1 MDPVSTVF
9 RMAAD
14 PVSAYH
20 PAMPNSIFRHLGSL
34 HLGVAL
40 TLATL
45 KPPTAQ
51 AAGVLTN
58 CTEAGLRTAVAAGGL
73 ITFNCGGPAT
83 ITLAA
88 PITFTANTTLDGGGL
103 ITLSGNAATGVLIS
117 NNNLT
122 ITLRNLT
129 IRDGRSA
136 EQGGGFRVGFY
147 NTLTIDT
154 VTFLD
159 NVALRD
165 ANACDGGGAL
175 FIGGGSTATV
185 VDSAF
190 VGNRANNGGAIN
202 SLRTDLTVQTSTFT
216 SNQAIH
222 TANIDAQG
230 DCGGGGAVYI
240 DGANSFSKSSTVLL
254 QGNTFTGNLTNNH
267 GGAIFI
273 GVYANESVTV
283 AASTFDGNRAAVN
296 TQGVAGTGGGI
307 WFGRGNPGQATP
319 PLTLTNLAFLHNHA
333 DTQGGAVWVDA
344 SATLTNVTFYANDAV
359 NPAALAA
366 DDWRRGNGGALAES
380 LLSGEPP
387 ITIVNVTFANN
398 VAGFN
403 GGAIAGDAVTLRNV
417 LFSANTGGNPWAIQ
431 QHCTSAL
438 TNLGG
443 TLQYPNRNP
452 NPNFWNET
460 NCAASLTIADPLLG
474 AWTTGPVP
482 GLAPSSNSPAL
493 SAGASCPATDQRG
506 LARPQGPGCES
517 GAIELGLAV
526 TPSAFGPGDSI
537 VTVHG
542 AGFTASSTITWNG
555 QPRTTTVVDSTT
567 LRATLNAGD
576 VSTPGAAAV
585 NVANT
590 GTWTAVSVAVW
601 ADIERLW
608 LPSVRR

>member
-1 MDPVSTVF
+1 
-9 RMAAD
+9 MAAD
-14 PVSAYH
+14 PVCAYDR
-20 PAMPNSIFRHLGSL
+20 AMPNSLSGHLGSL
-34 HLGVAL
+34 LLGVAL
-40 TLATL
+40 TAATL
-45 KPPTAQ
+45 KPITVR
-51 AAGVLTN
+51 AAGVVTT
-58 CTEAGLRTAVAAGGL
+58 CTEAGLRAAITAGGL

-88 PITFTANTTLDGGGL
+88 PITFTTNTTLDGGGV
-103 ITLSGNAATGVLIS
+103 ITLSGNSATGLLIS

-129 IRDGRSA
+129 LRDGRSA
-136 EQGGGFRVGFY
+136 DQGAGFKVGFY

-154 VTFLD
+154 VMFSH

-165 ANACDGGGAL
+165 ANTCDGGGAL

-185 VDSAF
+185 VDSVF

-202 SLRTDLTVQTSTFT
+202 SLRTDLTIQSSTFT
-216 SNQAIH
+216 GNQAIH

-283 AASTFDGNRAAVN
+283 DASTFDGNRATVN
-296 TQGVAGTGGGI
+296 TQGAAGTGGGI

-319 PLTLTNLAFLHNHA
+319 PLTLTNLAFLRNHA

-344 SATLTNVTFYANDAV
+344 SANLTNVTFYANDAV

-366 DDWRRGNGGALAES
+366 DDWRRGNGGAFAES
-380 LLSGEPP
+380 LLGGEPP
-387 ITIVNVTFANN
+387 ISVVNVTFANN

-403 GGAIAGDAVTLRNV
+403 GGAIAGDALTLRNV

-452 NPNFWNET
+452 NQNYWNET

-474 AWTTGPVP
+474 GWTAGPVP
-482 GLAPSSNSPAL
+482 GLQPAPNSPAL
-493 SAGASCPATDQRG
+493 NAGANCPATDQRG

-517 GAIELGLAV
+517 GAIELGLTV
-526 TPSAFGPGDSI
+526 TPSAFGPGDTI

-542 AGFTASSTITWNG
+542 AGFTASSAVTWNG
-555 QPRTTTVVDSTT
+555 QPRTTTVVDSAT

-590 GTWTAVSVAVW
+590 GIWTPVSVAVW
-601 ADIERLW
+601 SQIDRLW
-608 LPSVRR
+608 LPSLRR